1 MSENNSTNDLPERF
15 KSAASPWGPDD
26 QKGAINRI
34 TPESRDAIFRQM
46 DARNIYDLSVDF
58 FVGMPGFVAA
68 GDPDYQSF
76 MSHTPKGTTV
86 DDLNRAGKKLNACC
100 AYSGDVILMYTH
112 TGTHIDALNHF
123 GYHEEIFNNFHA
135 DEHLGSR
142 GWTKNGAEQIDPIIA
157 RGILLDVAAC
167 KGVDCL
173 PPAYGITIE
182 DLDKTCEKQG
192 VEVREGDVVLVRT
205 GRMRYWPDGDRVFGD
220 SPGLILESAKWLT
233 SKGIVTVG
241 ADNEAVEKTPPGD
254 PDVWLPVH
262 CHLLAEAGVP
272 QMELLNLEEL
282 SSDKVYEFGFIGA
295 PIKFRG
301 ATGSPLRPLVF
312 PLR

>member
-1 MSENNSTNDLPERF
+1 MSEDHGHRHFTPTT
-15 KSAASPWGPDD
+15 SPWGIDD

-34 TPESRDAIFRQM
+34 TPASRDAIVRRL
-46 DARNIYDLSVDF
+46 DARKVYDLSVDY
-58 FVGMPGFVAA
+58 FVGMPSFVAA
-68 GDPDYQSF
+68 GDPAYQHF
-76 MSHTPKGTTV
+76 MSHTPNGTIV
-86 DDLNRAGKKLNACC
+86 DNLNGAGRKVNACC
-100 AYSGDVILMYTH
+100 AYSGDVVLMYTH

-123 GYHEEIFNNFHA
+123 GYHGKIFNNFSS

-157 RGILLDVAAC
+157 RGVLLDVAGL
-167 KGVDCL
+167 KGVECL
-173 PPAYGITIE
+173 PPQYGITAA
-182 DLDKTCEKQG
+182 DLEETCKVQN

-205 GRMRYWPDGDRVFGD
+205 GRMRYWPDGDKVFGD
-220 SPGLILESAKWLT
+220 SPGLILESARWITCKN
-233 SKGIVTVG
+233 VVAVG

-272 QMELLNLEEL
+272 QMECLDLEAL
-282 SSDKVYEFGFIGA
+282 AADKVYEFGFIGA
-295 PIKFRG
+295 PIRLRG
-301 ATGSPLRPLVF
+301 ATGSPLRPLAF